1 MRPRIEVLARQAVVL
16 LVGLFA
22 LPLAAA
28 LVFGGPVLVPVLVVV
43 RGRGG
48 PTVSG
53 RPLRNVSLRRFEEWR
68 RKGDARRTWFVGASA
83 TKRGAL
89 WLEDEARLMHTWVV
103 GATGT
108 GKTQSVLL
116 PALRSDILAGRTAVF
131 IDGKGDRET
140 LSAVWSLARDAGR
153 EGDFRYFDLRRPAES
168 HTYSPLL
175 NGTPNEQADKIMAAL
190 RWDNEFY
197 RAQSKSVLLRVLRS
211 LRATGLPYS
220 LDDVL
225 AALSDLPV
233 LRSLTDAMLD
243 VDHRAE
249 LEHIAGRW
257 KDYLVET
264 SGMRSQLEALLMT
277 DFGEL

>member
-1 MRPRIEVLARQAVVL
+1 
-16 LVGLFA
+16 
-22 LPLAAA
+22 
-28 LVFGGPVLVPVLVVV
+28 
-43 RGRGG
+43 
-48 PTVSG
+48 
-53 RPLRNVSLRRFEEWR
+53 
-68 RKGDARRTWFVGASA
+68 
-83 TKRGAL
+83 
-89 WLEDEARLMHTWVV
+89 VV

-116 PALRSDILAGRTAVF
+116 PALRSDIRAGRAAVF

-140 LSAVWSLARDAGR
+140 LSAVWNLAREAGR
-153 EGDFRYFDLRRPAES
+153 EGDFRYLDLRRPDES

-197 RAQSKSVLLRVLRS
+197 RAQSRAVLLRILRC
-211 LRATGLPYS
+211 LTTGLPYS

-225 AALSDLPV
+225 AAMSDLPALRALMDAV
-233 LRSLTDAMLD
+233 LH
-243 VDHRAE
+243 VDLRAE

-277 DFGEL
+277 DFGELLKAPQPTLDLAEAYQTGAIV